1 MERSAD
7 WLAQAQADLAAARLM
22 FNNGFHE
29 WACFAAQQ
37 AAEKAAKAALQRG
50 GRDTWGHSVATLLLA
65 LRDLAVVPDPL
76 VDAALELDKAY
87 IGTRYPDV
95 HPVGAPHALYTRG
108 EAERCLNYAERI
120 VEFCA
125 HLVAALDQG

>member
-7 WLAQAQADLAAARLM
+7 WLAQARADLAAARHML
-22 FNNGFHE
+22 NNGFHE

-37 AAEKAAKAALQRG
+37 AAEKAAKAALQRA
-50 GRDTWGHSVATLLLA
+50 GRDAWGPSVAALLLA
-65 LRDLAVVPDPL
+65 LRGLGAGPGPVG
-76 VDAALELDKAY
+76 DAAPELDKAY

-95 HPVGAPHALYTRG
+95 HPAGAPHALYTRG
-108 EAERCLNYAERI
+108 EAERCLGYAERI

-125 HLVAALDQG
+125 HLVATLDQK

>member
-50 GRDTWGHSVATLLLA
+50 GSDAWGHSVATLLLA

>member
-65 LRDLAVVPDPL
+65 LRDLAVVPDLL

>member
-76 VDAALELDKAY
+76 EDAALELDKAY

>member
-7 WLAQAQADLAAARLM
+7 WLAQAQADLAAARHMLSV
-22 FNNGFHE
+22 GFHE

-37 AAEKAAKAALQRG
+37 AAEKAAKAALQRA
-50 GRDTWGHSVATLLLA
+50 GRDAWGHSVAALLQA
-65 LRDLAVVPDPL
+65 LRDLAAVPDSL
-76 VDAALELDKAY
+76 VEAALELDKVY

-95 HPVGAPHALYTRG
+95 HPAGAPHALYTRG
-108 EAERCLNYAERI
+108 EAERCLGHAERI

-125 HLVAALDQG
+125 HLVATREQG

>member
-37 AAEKAAKAALQRG
+37 AAEKAATAALQRG
-50 GRDTWGHSVATLLLA
+50 GRDAWGHSVATLLLA
-65 LRDLAVVPDPL
+65 LRDLAVVPDLL